1 MQTAQANS
9 VSVIGNPNCGK
20 TTLFNLLTGSKQKV
34 GNWAG
39 VTVEKKTGITELNNN
54 QSVEV
59 TDLPGTYSLDN
70 DDHEL
75 SLDEKIARDYL
86 ENNQGDLVL
95 NIVDATRL
103 ERSLYLTT
111 QLVEMGANVIVVL
124 NMQDVA
130 IKQGIHIDS
139 QLLSKLLG
147 LPVVTISATK
157 RQGIDELKGQISK
170 SLSNKQSLVVAPS
183 ELSHPPTIKTLCDSA
198 PALKQFTAEQLTQ
211 LVNANSQQRLD
222 VLNQWVSDQTDA
234 QALLNQ
240 FDDAYQTIKA
250 NQRYQVIQS
259 WVEQVCQQQQNG
271 QRTLTDYI
279 DDVVLNRWLGIPIF
293 LLVMYCMFIFA
304 INIGGAFIDF
314 FDISFAAVFVEGAA
328 LFYQSLGLPAWLVT
342 LLSDGIGGGVQLV
355 ATFIPV
361 IAGLY
366 FFLSFIEDSGYMA
379 RAAFVMDRFMRA
391 VGLPGKSFVPLIVG
405 FGCNVPSVMASRTLD
420 THKDRLL
427 TIAMSPFMSCGAR
440 LSVYALFAAAFFA
453 NSGHNI
459 VFLLYLLGIVM
470 AILTGMLLKRT
481 LFKPTLTPF
490 IMELPAYHMPSMKN
504 VLIKTWDKLHGFITR
519 AGKTIVVVVTLLSF
533 LNSWGTDGTFGNQ
546 DSEKSVLSQISRT
559 ITPVFEP
566 IGVQQ
571 QNWPATVGIFTGIFA
586 KEAVVG
592 TLDALYGQIDIST
605 NASVAASDE
614 ADNKFSLSARFIEAW
629 QTIPANLVDM
639 YNNIFDPLGLGV
651 VTEQDLTSAADAQGV
666 QISTFQA
673 MALLFGSTAAAF
685 SYLVFVLLYT
695 PCVAVMGAMYRE
707 AGLKW
712 MSFIALWST
721 GLAYITASTIYQVAT
736 FAHHPYFSTMW
747 LVGCALFVSVVI
759 FLMKQHGKKIA
770 KKEALLIPVV
780 NIH

>member
-1 MQTAQANS
+1 MQSTETI
-9 VSVIGNPNCGK
+9 SVIGNPNCGK

-39 VTVEKKTGITELNNN
+39 VTVEKKTGISYLKNKQKIEI
-54 QSVEV
+54 
-59 TDLPGTYSLDN
+59 TDLPGTYSLEN
-70 DDHEL
+70 EEQEL

-86 ENNQGDLVL
+86 QSHKDNLVL

-111 QLVEMGANVIVVL
+111 QLIEMGAKVILVL

-130 IKQGIHIDS
+130 EKQGIKIDTGKLSSLLKLPVVSISAIKKTGIEELQQPIEQYLNQPPQTATVKELSQGLDTASLKQLMPELDTLSQEQLDKLCLTTETYQTNS
-139 QLLSKLLG
+139 QLLSDWLKIDASQALELAKLFD
-147 LPVVTISATK
+147 
-157 RQGIDELKGQISK
+157 Q
-170 SLSNKQSLVVAPS
+170 
-183 ELSHPPTIKTLCDSA
+183 
-198 PALKQFTAEQLTQ
+198 
-211 LVNANSQQRLD
+211 NSQ
-222 VLNQWVSDQTDA
+222 
-234 QALLNQ
+234 LL
-240 FDDAYQTIKA
+240 KA
-250 NQRYQVIQS
+250 NHRYQVIQN
-259 WVEQVCQQQQNG
+259 WLGQVCQQMHADK
-271 QRTLTDYI
+271 RTLTDYI
-279 DDVVLNRWLGIPIF
+279 DDIVLNRWLGIPVF

-304 INIGGAFIDF
+304 INVGGAFIDF
-314 FDISFAAVFVEGAA
+314 FDITFAAVFVDGAA
-328 LFYQSLGLPAWLVT
+328 IFYQSLGLPLWLVT
-342 LLSDGIGGGVQLV
+342 LLSDGIGGGIQLV

-366 FFLSFIEDSGYMA
+366 FFLSVIEDSGYMA

-453 NSGHNI
+453 NSGHNV

-481 LFKPTLTPF
+481 LFKPSLTPF
-490 IMELPAYHMPSMKN
+490 IMELPAYHMPSAKN
-504 VLIKTWDKLHGFITR
+504 VVLKTWDNLHGFITR

-533 LNSWGTDGTFGNQ
+533 LNSWGTDGSFGNQ
-546 DSEKSVLSQISRT
+546 DSEQSVLSEISRT
-559 ITPVFEP
+559 ITPIFEP
-566 IGVQQ
+566 IGVQE

-592 TLDALYGQIDIST
+592 TLDALYGQMDIG
-605 NASVAASDE
+605 NAAESSDE
-614 ADNKFSLSARFIEAW
+614 ESAQFSLTDSFAEAW
-629 QTIPANLVDM
+629 QTIPDNLVDM
-639 YNNIFDPLGLGV
+639 YNNIFDPLGLGIIS
-651 VTEQDLTSAADAQGV
+651 EQDLTSAAEAQGV
-666 QISTFQA
+666 QLSTFQA

-707 AGLKW
+707 AGFKW

-721 GLAYITASTIYQVAT
+721 GLAYITASVIYQIAT
-736 FAHHPYFSTMW
+736 FNTDPYFSSIW
-747 LVGCALFVSVVI
+747 LVSCTAIVALVLL
-759 FLMKQHGKKIA
+759 LMRSHGKKLA
-770 KKEALLIPVV
+770 KKEALLIPII
-780 NIH
+780 NIQ